1 MTKFKRIITG
11 ECHFQMIELFNDVEK
26 AANNSNRGEFVEC
39 KIENLKF
46 DFAKVTKEHDG
57 KHQDASAK
65 AERSAGKE
73 TQEVSGTENRS
84 SEISS
89 SKYEVDGES

>member
-1 MTKFKRIITG
+1 MTKYKRIING
-11 ECHFQMIELFNDVEK
+11 ECHFEMIELFDDLEK

-57 KHQDASAK
+57 KHQDALAK
-65 AERSAGKE
+65 AKGS
-73 TQEVSGTENRS
+73 S
-84 SEISS
+84 SEETSEVPG
-89 SKYEVDGES
+89 SKA

>member
-1 MTKFKRIITG
+1 MTKYKRIING
-11 ECHFQMIELFNDVEK
+11 ECHFEMIELFDDLEK

-57 KHQDASAK
+57 KHQDALAK
-65 AERSAGKE
+65 AKGS
-73 TQEVSGTENRS
+73 S
-84 SEISS
+84 SEETSEVPG
-89 SKYEVDGES
+89 SKAYSK